1 MLIVNSNKKCYKM
14 YDTIN
19 FWLSRDY
26 IDTCNYSKLT
36 DVLTGIQ
43 ENIEVETGRCRITG
57 NFNNYRITLSESSVF
72 ISGSLAK
79 FYFNGENQSVLTRMA
94 AKDAILMLQDYL
106 NIPLDKAEIKRIDL
120 GFNFPVKH
128 TESSYYSF
136 LGDANYYDRL
146 EQNNGVYYRNH
157 QKQMA
162 FYGKLSELKNKKI
175 SVLPIYEG
183 RNLLRYELR
192 FLRRLQMQLHER
204 FIDTQLLLNEA
215 FYMKLLDKWKQEYFK
230 IYRHKLLMFKP
241 DILNSSKDF
250 ERQLMALGLKAI
262 GGEQKAFEIIKQA
275 KNQDFFDNK
284 MQEVR
289 LKKKIKS
296 LCNLEICSETN
307 DLIKELDY
315 KVNQVVKFII

>member
-1 MLIVNSNKKCYKM
+1 MLIVYSNKKCYKM
-14 YDTIN
+14 YDTVN
-19 FWLSRDY
+19 FWLSREY
-26 IDTCNYSKLT
+26 IDLCNYSKIT
-36 DVLTGIQ
+36 NVLSDIQ
-43 ENIEVETGRCRITG
+43 ENIDVKTGSCKISG

-79 FYFNGENQSVLTRMA
+79 FYFNGENQSILTRMA
-94 AKDAILMLQDYL
+94 TKDAIQMLQDSL

-162 FYGKLSELKNKKI
+162 FYSKICEQKNKKKT
-175 SVLPIYEG
+175 VLPIYEG
-183 RNLLRYELR
+183 RHLLRYELR
-192 FLRRLQMQLHER
+192 FLRRLQVQLQEP
-204 FIDTQLLLNEA
+204 FIDTHLLINEA

-241 DILNSSKDF
+241 KIMNSSKEF
-250 ERQLMALGLKAI
+250 EKQLMALGLQML
-262 GGEQKAFEIIKQA
+262 GGEQKAFEMIKQA
-275 KNQDFFDNK
+275 RTQDFFDNK
-284 MQEVR
+284 MQEIR
-289 LKKKIKS
+289 LKKKIKN
-296 LCNLEICSETN
+296 LCSLEICTKTN

-315 KVNQVVKFII
+315 KVNQVVKFTI